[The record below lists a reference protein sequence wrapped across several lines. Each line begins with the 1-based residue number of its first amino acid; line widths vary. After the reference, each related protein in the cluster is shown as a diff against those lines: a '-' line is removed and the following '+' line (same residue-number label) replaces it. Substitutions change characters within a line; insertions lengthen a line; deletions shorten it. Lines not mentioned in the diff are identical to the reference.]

1 MKRISSDISDSRR
14 SSDNWPQRVK
24 VGSVSV
30 TVYRRER
37 ADGSPGFEVADY
49 STGSRRLRSFPT
61 AETAL
66 SEAGRI
72 ARLMA
77 SGDVTAARVTGKEVA
92 SYARAIEFLRPTG
105 LAIEVAAD
113 NYRKAFEIL
122 GGDRILEA
130 AKFFAARNPDSLPAR
145 TVADVVSELVTI
157 KTERGASAR
166 YVEDL
171 RARLGRFAKA
181 FAVQIA
187 SVQPADVQG
196 WLDGLKASPQTV
208 KNFRTVVSTLFSF
221 AERRGYILKGSNPAA
236 DTEQPKVNGS
246 APEIFTPSELA
257 KLLASATPDFL
268 PALAICAF
276 GGLRTAEIQRLVWG
290 DVDLAG
296 GFITVGADKA
306 KTRTRRIVP
315 ILPALAA
322 WLATHTRKSGQVW
335 KGTAEKF
342 NHAQQATAAAAGV
355 QWRDNGLRHSFAS
368 YRLAQTQSAAQVS
381 LEMGNSP
388 QVVFRH
394 YRELVKPGE
403 AVAWFAVAPQTPAN
417 VVTLTQQAA

>member
-1 MKRISSDISDSRR
+1 MKRNSCPAPLAVSVG
-14 SSDNWPQRVK
+14 NVK
-24 VGSVSV
+24 VRIYQRQRPTV
-30 TVYRRER
+30 TGGTRTIY
-37 ADGSPGFEVADY
+37 EVADY
-49 STGSRRLRSFPT
+49 SAGSRRLRSFT
-61 AETAL
+61 DAGEARREAE
-66 SEAGRI
+66 RI
-72 ARLMA
+72 ARLLA
-77 SGDVTAARVTGKEVA
+77 AGDATAARVSAKEIG
-92 SYARAIEFLRPTG
+92 SYARALEFLRPTG

-208 KNFRTVVSTLFSF
+208 KNFRTVVSTLFTF
-221 AERRGYILKGSNPAA
+221 AKRRGYILKGSNPAA
-236 DTEQPKVNGS
+236 DTEQPKVNGGT
-246 APEIFTPSELA
+246 PEIFTPSELS

-276 GGLRTAEIQRLVWG
+276 GGLRTAEVQRLVWG

-322 WLATHTRKSGQVW
+322 WLSPHARKTGQVW

-355 QWRDNGLRHSFAS
+355 AWRDNGLRHSFAS
-368 YRLAQTQSAAQVS
+368 YRLAATQSAAQVS

-394 YRELVKPGE
+394 YRELVKP
-403 AVAWFAVAPQTPAN
+403 ADAQAWFGVAPQTPAN
-417 VVTLTQQAA
+417 VVSLNQQAA